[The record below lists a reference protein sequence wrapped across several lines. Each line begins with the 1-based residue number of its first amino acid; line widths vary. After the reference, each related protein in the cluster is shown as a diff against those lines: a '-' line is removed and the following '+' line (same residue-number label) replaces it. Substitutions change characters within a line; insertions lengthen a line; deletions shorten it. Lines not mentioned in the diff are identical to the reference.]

1 MKLLLTAFCAVIFV
15 TPLAFAE
22 SAEKKCE
29 KKCDKGKQEET
40 LAHCGKCGKGDKHEE
55 GKEEE
60 KKEGTLVAES
70 KCKKKCDKEE
80 EAEKEATLA

>member
-1 MKLLLTAFCAVIFV
+1 MKLLLNAFFAVIFV

-22 SAEKKCE
+22 STE
-29 KKCDKGKQEET
+29 KKCDKKCDKDKQEET
-40 LAHCGKCGKGDKHEE
+40 LADCGKCEKKKCD
-55 GKEEE
+55 KEEE
-60 KKEGTLVAES
+60 AKKEGTLVAEG